1 MENKTK
7 LSPPWV
13 TYYKEL
19 NKFFEGDPEV
29 KVIYDDTEDE
39 IVIKILVDNTDK
51 ADALTSLLKPCVE
64 FGNVNVAINV
74 IPPNNSQKMTYKL
87 MKIALANNPA
97 CKEFK
102 SVKDVF
108 GNEINYAL
116 FNNEVVQFFNDNIGD
131 PNGFKTMLYSEIAED
146 IFKEHDGVFF
156 STAAKSVW
164 KTEWKV

>member
-7 LSPPWV
+7 LSPPWI
-13 TYYKEL
+13 TYYSEL
-19 NKFFEGDPEV
+19 TKFFSNDPEV
-29 KVIYDDTEDE
+29 HPMFNKENMTIS
-39 IVIKILVDNTDK
+39 IFVDNTDK

-74 IPPNNSQKMTYKL
+74 IPPNNSQKTRFEL

-108 GNEINYAL
+108 GNKINYAL
-116 FNNEVVQFFNDNIGD
+116 FNNEVVQFFADNIGD

-164 KTEWKV
+164 KTEWKI